1 MTRGTLSTVV
11 SPRSDPVRA
20 SGRPMVVT
28 IRKSCSSEVR
38 DSTLEEIRMKRRK
51 MEVVVRIRF
60 LVEDRG
66 LNSIVRNAQV
76 DIEKQ

>member
-28 IRKSCSSEVR
+28 LRRFRSSKV
-38 DSTLEEIRMKRRK
+38 S
-51 MEVVVRIRF
+51 
-60 LVEDRG
+60 G
-66 LNSIVRNAQV
+66 
-76 DIEKQ
+76 